1 MSTVNRPE
9 NTIIR
14 MLARLTRSLP
24 IGRGV
29 DQKRIQTTGWSAHQ
43 DAVGDLVYHLREVPS
58 DRTVRLKK
66 KTSNLF
72 RGRSESTSETLE
84 VEGLRGVIAI
94 DPFHATADVQG
105 MCTFED
111 LVDATLPFGL
121 MPLVV
126 PNLKTITIG
135 GAVAGLG
142 VESTSFRNGLSH
154 ESVLEMD
161 ILTGTGEVV
170 TCSPEENADLYR
182 GFPNS
187 YGTLGYAV
195 RVKIELEPVL
205 DYVELRHVRFDDL
218 AALVWVLT
226 EVSETGRYEGQQV
239 DYLDGVVLSPTET
252 YLIMGTQTAEPGPVS
267 NYTRDRIYYRSIKHP
282 TGITHDRLNIR
293 DYIWRWDT
301 DWLWGLHTQDPQDAQ
316 GSRHL
321 TSRKFWPRDLLHSSF
336 YWKLIGLDRKFHV
349 TDRLEKRA
357 GRPAREHVVHNIEI
371 TTDRLEEFLTWVLD
385 TPGIAPLWLCPIR
398 LRDGADTS
406 TTRPW
411 SLYPAT
417 SGVTWVMVGILSSV
431 PVGSVAP
438 PGPVG
443 GDEPVGSLSRE
454 IEKRVA
460 ALGGHTSLFSES
472 FYTREHFE
480 ELYGG
485 GVLEQLK
492 KKFDPGER
500 FPGLYEKTVGGQ

>member
-1 MSTVNRPE
+1 MSTANRPE

-24 IGRGV
+24 IGRGM
-29 DQKRIQTTGWSAHQ
+29 DQRRIQATGWSAHQ
-43 DAVGDLVYHLREVPS
+43 DAVGDLVYHLREIPS
-58 DRTVRLKK
+58 DRMVRLKK

-72 RGRSESTSETLE
+72 RGRPGSIADPLD

-94 DPFHATADVQG
+94 DPFQATADVQG

-170 TCSPEENADLYR
+170 TCSPEENEDLYR

-187 YGTLGYAV
+187 HGSLGYAV

-218 AALVWVLT
+218 AVLVWVLT

-239 DYLDGVVLSPTET
+239 DYLDGVVLSPTEA

-267 NYTRDRIYYRSIKHP
+267 DYTRDRVYYRSIQHP
-282 TGITHDRLNIR
+282 TGVTHDRLNIR

-301 DWLWGLHTQDPQDAQ
+301 DWLWGCHTH
-316 GSRHL
+316 GSRRL
-321 TSRKFWPRDLLHSSF
+321 TSRKFWPRDLLHSGF
-336 YWKLIGLDRKFHV
+336 YWKLIGLDRKYRI

-357 GRPAREHVVHNIEI
+357 GRPAREPVVHTIEI
-371 TTDRLEEFLTWVLD
+371 TADRLEEFLTWVLE

-398 LRDGADTS
+398 LRDDGADTP

-411 SLYPAT
+411 PLYPAT
-417 SGVTWVMVGILSSV
+417 SGVTWVAVGIWSSV
-431 PVGSVAP
+431 PVGSGGSAGSGGGGAP
-438 PGPVG
+438 SGA
-443 GDEPVGSLSRE
+443 LSRE
-454 IEKRVA
+454 IEKRVG

-480 ELYGG
+480 ERYGG
-485 GVLEQLK
+485 AVLEQLK
-492 KKFDPGER
+492 QKFDPAGR